1 MTSREKNTED
11 DGEVA
16 NQGPPPPA
24 PEETPDTGEG
34 RLAPQAG
41 SDIMDSDEDEDEG

>member
-11 DGEVA
+11 EGGQVA
-16 NQGPPPPA
+16 NQGPTPPE

-41 SDIMDSDEDEDEG
+41 SDIMDSDEDED